1 MLIRYRSAVSLVARA
16 GKTRT
21 SNDSDLS
28 METLV
33 QDTISV
39 MERVL
44 PPVPASDN
52 GISAADKPQ
61 TVLVGHRCVR

>member
-1 MLIRYRSAVSLVARA
+1 VSDVLDMTRV
-16 GKTRT
+16 GKTQT
-21 SNDSDLS
+21 ANDSDLS

-44 PPVPASDN
+44 PASD
-52 GISAADKPQ
+52 GTDKPQ
-61 TVLVGHRCVR
+61 TVLVGHRCACSPDFSTLGATWT